1 MQKKLIAL
9 AITGLLSGA
18 AFAQSNVT
26 VYGLAYGS
34 YDFIDASG
42 PNAARGAPSYSRVT
56 SNASRLGFKGT
67 EKLGNGL
74 DAIFQFESQVDLDQ
88 STGTTGLF
96 GTARDSFVGLKGEF
110 GTVKLG
116 FFSGPN
122 RAFLAKLD
130 TVAYSEGVGDN
141 TAIVGKL
148 GGRGS
153 FFDSRY
159 ANSIAYISPKFS
171 GFEATVQYQANEE
184 KDESTGAKLNPSTIE
199 LGLIY
204 NNGPIYAGLTHG
216 QRKLKNDLSADANNS
231 AGFRMGS
238 NMEATETR
246 IGGVYNLG
254 DATLHALYAR
264 TDAEGSLGD
273 LKQNVW
279 ALGATYKVTP
289 TGKIVGQY
297 YSAADISGNLVG
309 QPNLS
314 DTGAKFWVLGYE
326 HSLSKRTMLT
336 AHYAYL
342 KNDDRTGTVAGNAST
357 RGYDFGNG
365 RTGITGNGTKLTGL
379 TFGIAHAF

>member
-1 MQKKLIAL
+1 
-9 AITGLLSGA
+9 
-18 AFAQSNVT
+18 
-26 VYGLAYGS
+26 
-34 YDFIDASG
+34 
-42 PNAARGAPSYSRVT
+42 
-56 SNASRLGFKGT
+56 
-67 EKLGNGL
+67 
-74 DAIFQFESQVDLDQ
+74 
-88 STGTTGLF
+88 
-96 GTARDSFVGLKGEF
+96 
-110 GTVKLG
+110 
-116 FFSGPN
+116 
-122 RAFLAKLD
+122 
-130 TVAYSEGVGDN
+130 
-141 TAIVGKL
+141 
-148 GGRGS
+148 
-153 FFDSRY
+153 
-159 ANSIAYISPKFS
+159 
-171 GFEATVQYQANEE
+171 VQYQANEE

-204 NNGPIYAGLTHG
+204 NNGPIYAGLAHG